1 MTEFGKSP
9 LLDGAQ
15 LEALGYNIAIYP
27 MTAMRLALKA
37 VAEGLGRI
45 KRDGGQA
52 ALLDPMWTRNRLY
65 QTLGYALYNH
75 FDQDIHNFHLDKEN

>member
-37 VAEGLGRI
+37 VAEGLGRT

-52 ALLDPMWTRNRLY
+52 ALLDAMWTRSRL
-65 QTLGYALYNH
+65 
-75 FDQDIHNFHLDKEN
+75 